1 MGKREMQTV
10 TMQSRLAEGEPQQ
23 GSVLPV
29 QKRKAVSLGRGRH
42 SQLLVSSFLF
52 HFSSRQCLTAGTS
65 DHGNTVI
72 AEKP

>member
-52 HFSSRQCLTAGTS
+52 HFSSRQCSTAGTS
-65 DHGNTVI
+65 DRENTVI